1 MFSQTKNKNNDF
13 FPLEEDYLKTDYKFN
28 NSKESTIIESLNHKK
43 GKWTKEEDII
53 LQEAIDKYGSKNWK
67 VISELVPGRSSVQCL
82 HRWSK
87 ILKPGLVKGPW
98 SVEQDRKLLEWI
110 NSEGS
115 KHWNQCAEFVGGRT
129 GKQCRERWFNT
140 LNPQIK
146 KGEWSPEE
154 DFIIF
159 ETYRTFGSQWTKIA
173 KKLSNGRTE
182 NSIKNRFY
190 STLRR
195 ISAKKKN
202 ESWEMNCNLPFDKI
216 IQYLPDAIMEKTI
229 SYINY
234 LNEQQYKKEMSNET
248 NTNTS
253 LQTNPNN
260 YPQNSVNEACETND
274 MANSIL
280 NQTRSHIYSEI
291 NHNKIIINSND
302 GDLYHN
308 EAEQSVE
315 LNFTKERDNELRSKL
330 IKENSIE
337 NNIKSILIKNDNNY
351 YVGNNQLNNLI
362 EKLLLNKNFKIEK
375 CVGQSYYIDL
385 NKQKMDSTCQN
396 NNSINNN

>member
-1 MFSQTKNKNNDF
+1 MFSEAKNKNNDIF
-13 FPLEEDYLKTDYKFN
+13 SLEPDNLKTDLKSN
-28 NSKESTIIESLNHKK
+28 HSKESTLIDTQNHKK
-43 GKWTKEEDII
+43 GKWTKEEDFV
-53 LQEAIDKYGSKNWK
+53 LQEAIEKYGSKNWK
-67 VISELVPGRSSVQCL
+67 AISELVPGRSSVQCL

-115 KHWNQCAEFVGGRT
+115 KHWNQCADYVGGRT

-146 KGEWSPEE
+146 KGEWNPEE

-159 ETYRTFGSQWTKIA
+159 ESYRTYGSQWTKIV
-173 KKLSNGRTE
+173 KKLNNGRTE

-234 LNEQQYKKEMSNET
+234 LNEQQYKKDLFESN
-248 NTNTS
+248 S
-253 LQTNPNN
+253 TNPAQSEQSN
-260 YPQNSVNEACETND
+260 YPQNILPESFEVNEK
-274 MANSIL
+274 ANIRF
-280 NQTRSHIYSEI
+280 NQMRNHIYSEI
-291 NHNKIIINSND
+291 NQSNIIINSNESD
-302 GDLYHN
+302 MNNNVTEQQIESGIDKEN
-308 EAEQSVE
+308 EIVMSSALE
-315 LNFTKERDNELRSKL
+315 KG
-330 IKENSIE
+330 NSIE

-362 EKLLLNKNFKIEK
+362 EKLLLNKNYKIEK
-375 CVGQSYYIDL
+375 CVGQSYYIDI
-385 NKQKMDSTCQN
+385 NKQKIDINCHN
-396 NNSINNN
+396 NNRAVNN

>member
-1 MFSQTKNKNNDF
+1 MFSEAKNKNNDIF
-13 FPLEEDYLKTDYKFN
+13 TLEADYLKSDIKSN
-28 NSKESTIIESLNHKK
+28 HSKESTLIETQNHKK
-43 GKWTKEEDII
+43 GKWTKEEDLV
-53 LQEAIDKYGSKNWK
+53 LQDAIEKYGSKNWK
-67 VISELVPGRSSVQCL
+67 AISELVPGRSSVQCL

-115 KHWNQCAEFVGGRT
+115 KHWNQCADYVGGRT

-146 KGEWSPEE
+146 KGEWNPEE

-159 ETYRTFGSQWTKIA
+159 ESYRTYGSQWTKIA
-173 KKLSNGRTE
+173 KKLNNGRTE

-234 LNEQQYKKEMSNET
+234 LNEQQYKKDLFESN
-248 NTNTS
+248 S
-253 LQTNPNN
+253 TNPAQSEQSN
-260 YPQNSVNEACETND
+260 YPQNILPESFEVNEK
-274 MANSIL
+274 ANIRF
-280 NQTRSHIYSEI
+280 NQMRNHIYSEI
-291 NHNKIIINSND
+291 NQSNIIINSNESD
-302 GDLYHN
+302 MNNNVTEQQIESGIDKEN
-308 EAEQSVE
+308 EIVMSSALE
-315 LNFTKERDNELRSKL
+315 KG
-330 IKENSIE
+330 NSIE

-362 EKLLLNKNFKIEK
+362 EKLLLNKNYKIEK
-375 CVGQSYYIDL
+375 CVGQSYYIDI
-385 NKQKMDSTCQN
+385 NKQKIDINCHN
-396 NNSINNN
+396 NNRAVNN